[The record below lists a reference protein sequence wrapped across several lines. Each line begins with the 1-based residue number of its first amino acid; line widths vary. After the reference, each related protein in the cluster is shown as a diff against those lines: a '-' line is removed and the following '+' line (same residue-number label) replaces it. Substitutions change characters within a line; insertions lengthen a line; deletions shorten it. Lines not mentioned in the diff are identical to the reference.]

1 MDYKTF
7 TVVSLFFFWER
18 EFLRLT
24 EEPGYAMKRKL
35 KNIIERERKKE
46 REKESEREKDSC
58 KLFFKFFNDIILA
71 FHTYSN

>member
-1 MDYKTF
+1 M
-7 TVVSLFFFWER
+7 
-18 EFLRLT
+18 T